1 MEVRLLRNGLC
12 RLHGVMRRL
21 IAACFVIL
29 FLAGS
34 VQAEDMRIIVAIRG
48 KNLYAVLED
57 NPASQALYKVMPFT
71 IRMKNLYGR
80 EMRAN
85 LPITLPVQKLSANS
99 YSVGDIV
106 YWPPR
111 HSLMIIYRQ
120 KGERFRRQHLGRIES
135 GAEVL
140 ATTEDTEVTF
150 APAPVY

>member
-1 MEVRLLRNGLC
+1 MDVRLLRDGLC

-21 IAACFVIL
+21 IAACIVVL
-29 FLAGS
+29 VLAGN

-57 NPASQALYKVMPFT
+57 NPASRALYKVMPFT

-80 EMRAN
+80 EMRAL
-85 LPITLPVQKLSANS
+85 LPMTLPVEKLSANS
-99 YSVGDIV
+99 YAVGDII

-140 ATTEDTEVTF
+140 ANAEDMDVTF